1 MKDWTGNS
9 KTIYST
15 LGASNHTDKER
26 AENDYYATN
35 PDAINYLLLEG
46 KAELSHKVWEVA
58 CGEGHLSKRLSEFGY
73 DVKSTD
79 LIYRG
84 FGVGGVDFLS
94 TYEPFN
100 GDIIT
105 NPPYKYAREFIE
117 HSLELIPE
125 GNKVFMF
132 LKLQF
137 LEGIKRRSLYDR
149 KELKTVY
156 VSRDRIN
163 CAKNGRFQDLTTRS
177 AAAYAWFEFQKGYN
191 GKPTIEWI
199 N

>member
-1 MKDWTGNS
+1 MKDWTGNG
-9 KTIYST
+9 KTMYSI
-15 LGASNHTDKER
+15 LGASNHTDSER
-26 AENDYYATN
+26 ADFDYYATD
-35 PDAINYLLLEG
+35 PKAIDYLLLEG
-46 KAELSHKVWEVA
+46 KAQLSHFVWEVA

-84 FGVGGVDFLS
+84 FGEGGVDFLS
-94 TYEPFN
+94 VYEPFN

-117 HSLELIPE
+117 HGLELIPE

-137 LEGIKRRSLYDR
+137 LEGIKRRTLYDR

-163 CAKNGRFQDLTTRS
+163 CAKNGRFQDITTRS
-177 AAAYAWFEFQKGYN
+177 AAAYAWYEFQKGYN